1 MHSALLQRVN
11 RQSEAGEAHA
21 GTLQTRELDGF
32 DDRSP
37 VLLAALLPALE

>member
-11 RQSEAGEAHA
+11 RQSDGEAHA
-21 GTLQTRELDGF
+21 GTLQTPELDGF